1 MMKWKVRDPVSM
13 KMPFYSERP
22 TRLEIELSMKS
33 RADRKTNLQPS
44 YVIAGTKRRTN
55 EARWKE
61 FC

>member
-33 RADRKTNLQPS
+33 RADRKTNVQPS

-55 EARWKE
+55 EAR
-61 FC
+61 